1 MLIFFFLEKL
11 TVLLRAVTNL
21 KYELRDYGVKIDRI
35 ENVIMNNNYINK
47 INEENNYSVTSE
59 HLYDFPM
66 KTIDDLNIF
75 EDKLLENTFR
85 LKMVGRLGN

>member
-1 MLIFFFLEKL
+1 LLIFFFLEKL